1 MGDDFYVYLLVDHDP
16 TDVLPDSIFYVGK
29 GRNSRA
35 LQHVVEY
42 VQALEQRDLDEARRL
57 LLQAQHP
64 EDSDE
69 AVVDDQLEQEKLR
82 RIGEARQARREV
94 RIDVLRAGLNSA
106 TAYAVESVAID
117 VLGLDSLANKVAGH
131 EHFRAPAVAVGRM
144 LDAKPLT
151 IEEPALQ
158 VTVAG
163 VWGGASIAGLVD
175 ATDREIIWENA
186 RQSWSI
192 GVQRRRLIERAS
204 KTDEPILLVAA
215 SKGPTRLWG
224 GIVLD
229 VWELAGTQPS
239 SPRTCTRKDGTTY
252 EIEGWAFVRV
262 ESVSPRLA
270 ELQRRWLQEPRRST
284 TGRQVA
290 PTGIAL

>member
-1 MGDDFYVYLLVDHDP
+1 MANDFYVYLLVDHDP
-16 TDVLPDSIFYVGK
+16 TGVLPDSIFYVGK

-35 LQHVVEY
+35 LQHVVAY
-42 VQALEQRDLDEARRL
+42 VQALEQQDLYDARRL

-64 EDSDE
+64 EDSGE
-69 AVVDDQLEQEKLR
+69 AAVDNQLENEKLR
-82 RIGEARQARREV
+82 RISEARQTGREV
-94 RIDVLRAGLNSA
+94 RIDLLRAGLNSA
-106 TAYAVESVAID
+106 TAYAVESAAID

-131 EHFRAPAVAVGRM
+131 QHFRAPALAVGRM

-151 IEEPALQ
+151 IEDPVLQ

-163 VWGGASIAGLVD
+163 VWGGASIAGLAD

-192 GVQRRRLIERAS
+192 GVGRRRLIDRAS
-204 KTDEPILLVAA
+204 TTDEPILLVAV
-215 SKGPTRLWG
+215 SKGPTQLWG

-252 EIEGWAFVRV
+252 EIEGWEFVRV
-262 ESVSPRLA
+262 DTVSPRLV

-284 TGRQVA
+284 IDRQVG